1 MRQRYAIEDAEHPIY
16 QRKPT
21 MTAKHVPATPITD
34 AAVFPS
40 AAMSAADRW
49 AHLVAVT
56 RRMEIALREC
66 GATIDV
72 IEKVWGPATGYTGRA
87 RALLRELGEA
97 E

>member
-1 MRQRYAIEDAEHPIY
+1 
-16 QRKPT
+16 
-21 MTAKHVPATPITD
+21 MTAKRVPATPITD

-49 AHLVAVT
+49 VHLVAVT